1 VENRNKEVVFLR
13 SCLQG
18 GRILD
23 YKDLIAENISSVL
36 SIEKS
41 EVLRLLEIPPRQ
53 EMGDY
58 AFPCFQLAK
67 TLRKAPNFIAGEL
80 KDKLSIHEIDRI
92 DVMGPYVN
100 FFLNKSV
107 YLKDVVD
114 EVLREGENYGK
125 SDVGENR
132 TVIVE
137 FSSPNIAKP
146 FHVGHLFTTV
156 IGNSL
161 SRIFKFEGY
170 QTERINHLGDWGTQF
185 GKLIT
190 GYERWIDKDKLIE
203 FPIEELNR
211 IYVKFHEE
219 ADLDPSLN
227 DEARM
232 HFKNLEDG
240 VEYEVE
246 LWKQFRDLSLKVFK
260 EVYEELG
267 VEFDSYTGESF
278 YSDKMDDVV
287 KLLDE
292 KGIMTESNGAKVVM
306 LDEYNMPPTIIMK
319 ADGATIYAT
328 RDLAAAI
335 YRKKTYDFYK
345 NIYVVGTPQ
354 SLHFKQVFKTLE
366 LAGFEWAKDC
376 VHVGFGLVKFPGKM
390 MSTRK
395 GDVVLLDDLL
405 KEAVETALKIIVE
418 KNPNLKDK
426 EEIAKKVGIGAIIFT
441 YLKNSR
447 EKDIIFDWNE
457 ILSFD
462 GETGPYVQ
470 YTYARAKSILRKNE
484 IKDDS
489 ILALLDSQ
497 EEFELAKTLNGFN
510 DAVLV
515 AIDKYEPSIVTR
527 YVLQV
532 AKDFNKFY
540 NNCPINSA
548 EEGIKQSRLK
558 LVLATTLVLRNALNL
573 LGIETVEEM

>member
-1 VENRNKEVVFLR
+1 M
-13 SCLQG
+13 
-18 GRILD
+18 D

-203 FPIEELNR
+203 SPIEELNR